1 MENIFV
7 YNLKFGEDG
16 RDEERG
22 CQRFGFKHNFGAA
35 YVDLY
40 RLRIRLSARLEKVK
54 TGMLEVVIAALGRPK
69 GLVFVGDWLLGSSL
83 ESAALSGRLLPIIL
97 QIIYEVVEFVLRS
110 LLLAYQ
116 QVFCHSKDMILGNS
130 WVQMEK
136 EEYLGKSWLGRKNEI
151 QNDTSSTTDIWSC
164 CSIHYC

>member
-22 CQRFGFKHNFGAA
+22 CQRFGFK
-35 YVDLY
+35 
-40 RLRIRLSARLEKVK
+40 
-54 TGMLEVVIAALGRPK
+54 
-69 GLVFVGDWLLGSSL
+69 
-83 ESAALSGRLLPIIL
+83 
-97 QIIYEVVEFVLRS
+97 IIYEVVEFVLRS